1 MIDDYLYLKDT
12 TAVFGVLFFEFLRRM
27 QRLGLD
33 IPALFCRSPKLHSA
47 DCGMQRLG
55 HSYQIIE
62 KMLRNIALFSGKAGG
77 FYGWERK
84 LFSEK
89 EAYFYPVFSFP
100 TDRFTF
106 AFIASSEYDDFVLGN
121 AVLYKELGK

>member
-12 TAVFGVLFFEFLRRM
+12 TAVFGVLFFEFLRRV

-62 KMLRNIALFSGKAGG
+62 KMLRIKVGI
-77 FYGWERK
+77 
-84 LFSEK
+84 FSE
-89 EAYFYPVFSFP
+89 SDI
-100 TDRFTF
+100 DRFYTF
-106 AFIASSEYDDFVLGN
+106 NPIQSEVIYPQIRS
-121 AVLYKELGK
+121 